1 MDREKKK
8 KEILKKFGNRLSEL
22 RKAENLSFREL
33 AARCDVDHSDIKK
46 YENGEKDLRLLSFV
60 DLAIGLDVHPQE
72 LLNFD
77 VKFLEK

>member
-46 YENGEKDLRLLSFV
+46 YENGEKDLRLLTIV